1 MTIKKRNRKLLE
13 LPEGEWVTVMGEYLK
28 KSEFLDLEL
37 FLKAQYENGVT
48 IYPPRNRVFAA
59 LEHTQFYDVRVVILG
74 QDPYHGPNQAN
85 GLCFSVMP
93 GAPVPPS
100 LANIYRELND
110 DVGCLLPLH
119 GCLHSWAKQGVLLI
133 NSVLTVEKSAPGS
146 HRGKGWEVFTDAIIT
161 LLNDKHKDLV
171 FLLWGSNARKKAVL
185 IDRQR
190 HMVLEAAHPSPLSA
204 YRGFY
209 GCKHFSRCNTYLKHI
224 GKTPIDWQLPL
235 LHSIEQSNLI

>member
-1 MTIKKRNRKLLE
+1 MTIKKKRKFLE
-13 LPEGEWVTVMGEYLK
+13 LPEGDWVTILEECIK
-28 KSEFLDLEL
+28 KPELLDLES
-37 FLKAQYENGVT
+37 FLKAQYENCVT

-74 QDPYHGPNQAN
+74 QDPYHGPHQAN

-93 GAPVPPS
+93 GVAVPPS
-100 LANIYRELND
+100 LANIYRELRD
-110 DVGCLLPLH
+110 DVGCLLPSH

-171 FLLWGSNARKKAVL
+171 FFLWGSYARKKAVL

-209 GCKHFSRCNTYLKHI
+209 GCKHFSRCNTYLKNI
-224 GKTPIDWQLPL
+224 GKTPIDWQLPSL
-235 LHSIEQSNLI
+235 RSIE